1 MSHASYLTHLF
12 NRNKQTKVISGI
24 RKLIK
29 EKQLDFDGFIVTGV
43 SGVAMGAMVARSL
56 KKDLVIIRKDND
68 NTHSS
73 YHVEN
78 FKHGKNYIFL
88 DDLIASGNTYRKVR
102 KEFFSCSSNKGW
114 PYGGT
119 YVGNKSKIIGTMLY
133 NYSSNDSVKFLSNQ
147 EIGKRTKR
155 GY

>member
-29 EKQLDFDGFIVTGV
+29 EKQLEFDGFIVTGV

-56 KKDLVIIRKDND
+56 KKDLVIIRKVND
-68 NTHSS
+68 NSHSS

-78 FKHGKNYIFL
+78 FKHGKNYIFF

-102 KEFFSCSSNKGW
+102 KEFDICHSKEW
-114 PYGGT
+114 QYGEKSEGL
-119 YVGNKSKIIGTMLY
+119 KSKIIGTILY
-133 NYSSNDSVKFLSNQ
+133 NYSDNENVKFLSNQ
-147 EIGKRTKR
+147 QIGKYTKR